1 MKTLKFFAVVI
12 AAFAMLV
19 ACEPQE
25 TPTTDDNKPGTND
38 TTAVD
43 TVPTLPPT
51 QELEKV
57 AIDLVWGSATEI
69 NGKVFE
75 VGMANYDELFY
86 EMIVHV
92 TLSNPTDEA
101 KIFTMKEVR
110 SYDLEKAMASVCI
123 SNCTPGNQKAE
134 QDWQIGTVAAG
145 SKVQVDLHLMPV
157 TEEATVFPA
166 EFTFSDGKEE
176 VKFTLNY
183 NYTPI
188 AE

>member
-86 EMIVHV
+86 EMI
-92 TLSNPTDEA
+92 
-101 KIFTMKEVR
+101 
-110 SYDLEKAMASVCI
+110 
-123 SNCTPGNQKAE
+123 
-134 QDWQIGTVAAG
+134 
-145 SKVQVDLHLMPV
+145 
-157 TEEATVFPA
+157 
-166 EFTFSDGKEE
+166 FSDKAAIFAAFLHSIIYDRPLPLSIISIF
-176 VKFTLNY
+176 VLLTVLLAIINHFMTKTVQKSTVYFY
-183 NYTPI
+183 F
-188 AE
+188 